1 MRPRFAPPFPVAP
14 LAQRLR
20 AGAIDAA
27 LLLFSY
33 GGFVALF
40 ASLGGRFT
48 LSTTGLVVVAAMF
61 ALFCVQYV
69 ALFTFFGGAT
79 PGMML
84 CGLVLVNFDG
94 GTPKSRQLL
103 WRILGYVICGAT
115 ATLGFLWALWDENHL
130 AWYDRTSRT
139 SLTQGSDSLGIENPG
154 RAPGPHSAKHG

>member
-20 AGAIDAA
+20 AGAMDAA

-61 ALFCVQYV
+61 GLFCVQYV
-69 ALFTFFGGAT
+69 ALFAFFGGAT

-103 WRILGYVICGAT
+103 WRVLGYVICGAT
-115 ATLGFLWALWDENHL
+115 AMLGFLWALWDENHL

-139 SLTQGSDSLGIENPG
+139 YPTREHHSVGMERAG
-154 RAPGPHSAKHG
+154 RASEP